1 MKKMIFTVFVLSAS
15 MLSVMAQT
23 ETVVIKTNLF
33 CDHCLRCESCGP
45 RIEIGLISQKG
56 VKQVQIDD
64 KNMTVTVRF
73 NPEKIQPDAIRQA
86 LASQGFDADEIKAI
100 PQAYNNL
107 DACCKKKE

>member
-45 RIEIGLISQKG
+45 RIE
-56 VKQVQIDD
+56 
-64 KNMTVTVRF
+64 MTVTVRF